1 MADVGEGTEG
11 LRGASATPSPTPT
24 IVRTGGI
31 DCETVLEPEPE
42 REAVGAIEEGGTT
55 DFDEAEAEAEVVV
68 VAAFVEVGVEAEE
81 LSAGAGVNTGSG
93 VVTFAGEAPALRVEG
108 GRGGGFEVSLVRV
121 SVRGV
126 RSELWSICLSL
137 LPTDFAR

>member
-1 MADVGEGTEG
+1 MNVGEGTEG
-11 LRGASATPSPTPT
+11 LRGASAPT

-42 REAVGAIEEGGTT
+42 REAVGAIKEGGTT

-68 VAAFVEVGVEAEE
+68 VAAFVEVGVEGEF
-81 LSAGAGVNTGSG
+81 SAGVGVNAGSG

-108 GRGGGFEVSLVRV
+108 GRGGGFEVSSVWV
-121 SVRGV
+121 SARGV

-137 LPTDFAR
+137 LPTDLAR